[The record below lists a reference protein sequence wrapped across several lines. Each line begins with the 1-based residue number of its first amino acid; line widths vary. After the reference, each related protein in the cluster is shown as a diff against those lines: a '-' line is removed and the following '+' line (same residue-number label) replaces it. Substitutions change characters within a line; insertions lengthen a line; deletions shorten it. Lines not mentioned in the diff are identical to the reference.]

1 MRAGSRERL
10 TLDLR
15 GLGPAIRAHARAR
28 NMAVSSVARLAISR
42 MLESSGIAVA
52 DTFHASPEIPT
63 GPSVKVT
70 LRVSPR
76 IARDMATRARATG
89 LSHGA
94 YVSTLVDAAPVAVDH
109 GEAVRALTVSTD
121 RLAST
126 ATDLNGFARLLRRG
140 ASLSA
145 DHVDAAVAAVVR
157 EVRTHLRVAA
167 RLVAD
172 LKPIADSTRDAR
184 KSGRGPGARA

>member
-1 MRAGSRERL
+1 
-10 TLDLR
+10 
-15 GLGPAIRAHARAR
+15 
-28 NMAVSSVARLAISR
+28 MAVSSVARIAVAT
-42 MLESSGIAVA
+42 MLESSGIVVA
-52 DTFHASPEIPT
+52 DTFDASPEVPA

-94 YVSTLVDAAPVAVDH
+94 YVSTLIDAAPVAGDH
-109 GEAVRALTVSTD
+109 KEAVRALTVSTD

-126 ATDLNGFARLLRRG
+126 ATDLNGFSRLLRRG

-145 DHVDAAVAAVVR
+145 DHVDAAVAAVARDVH
-157 EVRTHLRVAA
+157 THLRVAA

-172 LKPIADSTRDAR
+172 LKPVADSTREAR
-184 KSGRGPGARA
+184 QSGRGPHA

>member
-1 MRAGSRERL
+1 
-10 TLDLR
+10 
-15 GLGPAIRAHARAR
+15 
-28 NMAVSSVARLAISR
+28 MAVSSVARMAVARL
-42 MLESSGIAVA
+42 LEGSGTVVA
-52 DTFHASPEIPT
+52 DTLNANLQVVPT

-76 IARDMATRARATG
+76 IARDLATRARATG

-94 YVSTLVDAAPVAVDH
+94 YVSTLIDAAPIAVDH
-109 GEAVRALTVSTD
+109 RQAVRALAASTD

-126 ATDLNGFARLLRRG
+126 ATDLNGFTRLLRRG
-140 ASLSA
+140 TSLSA
-145 DHVDAAVAAVVR
+145 DHVDDAVDAVVR

-172 LKPIADSTRDAR
+172 LKPMAASRRDPG
-184 KSGRGPGARA
+184 KGPQSCGSSP